1 MITFHVLDQTL
12 GKRVQNRF
20 GDLAQPDQVRK
31 ALEQL
36 AIERGESL
44 GALSRMIGR
53 NDAYLQQF
61 IRRGTPAKLGE
72 DDRLLLA
79 QHFGI
84 DERLLGA
91 REPWQPE

>member
-1 MITFHVLDQTL
+1 M
-12 GKRVQNRF
+12 QNRF

-31 ALEQL
+31 TLEQL

-61 IRRGTPAKLGE
+61 IRRGTPSRLAE
-72 DDRLLLA
+72 DDRLRLA
-79 QHFGI
+79 QFFGV
-84 DERLLGA
+84 DERMLGA
-91 REPWQPE
+91 REPWAPAPR